1 MIGLCATLRCAGA
14 VVGMAMFLTVGITS
28 LDIKRASAQNAPDYA
43 TLMAA
48 PDRTDAD
55 RQADKRRDPVPFLA
69 FAGLRPGMKVL
80 DMGAG
85 AGYSTEL
92 VARVIGSTGIV
103 YGQNPPDNFER
114 ARTAFAARA
123 ATPAMKN
130 GAALVRPYDDPA
142 PADVHDLDMITYLFF
157 YHDTTYLNVD
167 RGQMNRRLFAALKPG
182 GVLVIAD
189 HSAKPG
195 SDPSVGKT
203 LHRIDESTLRREV
216 EAVGFKFVAEGDFWR
231 YAEDVRDFSTLQ
243 PTGPVDNFVLK
254 FQKPQ

>member
-1 MIGLCATLRCAGA
+1 MIGLYSRAIIGGATL
-14 VVGMAMFLTVGITS
+14 LTVSIS
-28 LDIKRASAQNAPDYA
+28 CLDIPGTSAQTVPDYA
-43 TLMAA
+43 ALMAA
-48 PDRTDAD
+48 PDRSDAD
-55 RQADKRRDPVPFLA
+55 RAADKRRDPVPFLA
-69 FAGLRPGMKVL
+69 FAGLRPAMRVL

-92 VARVIGSTGIV
+92 VARVIGPRGVV

-114 ARTAFAARA
+114 ARNAFAARA

-130 GAALVRPYDDPA
+130 SLALVRPYDDPV
-142 PADVHDLDMITYLFF
+142 PADIRDLDMITYLFF

-167 RGQMNRRLFAALKPG
+167 RAQMNRKLFEALKPG
-182 GVLVIAD
+182 GTLIVAD
-189 HSAKPG
+189 HSAKAG

-203 LHRIDESTLRREV
+203 LHRIDESMLRREV
-216 EAVGFKFVAEGDFWR
+216 EAVGFKLVAEGDFWR
-231 YAEDVRDFSTLQ
+231 NPGDPRDFSTQQ